1 MLWRRKLCKS
11 VSVNIGSVGPATSS
25 LAVLEQE
32 MYTEAEAARL
42 LTVSQS
48 TLHYWL
54 EGGTRLGKTYPPIIR
69 EKSRGGHPAVTWAEF
84 VECGWLKQYR
94 REKRVPMR
102 ELRDFI
108 TKLREDYGVPYPL
121 VHERPFA
128 NQGQLVTV
136 SRAQEEVGL
145 DPEFCLVAEISGQYV
160 LTGPSSS
167 FLAHVTWEGGVAAE
181 WRPHDDNRSR
191 VRIRPDVRFGR
202 PSVGG
207 ISTEALWE
215 QVDAGATVAE
225 VAEDFGITVA
235 DVRWA
240 VSYENGARAA

>member
-1 MLWRRKLCKS
+1 MCDS
-11 VSVNIGSVGPATSS
+11 VPVSNGSAGHTTGS

-54 EGGTRLGKTYPPIIR
+54 EGGTRAGMTYSPIIR
-69 EKSRGGHPAVTWAEF
+69 EKPRGGHPAVTWAEF

-94 REKRVPMR
+94 RANRVPMR

-108 TKLREDYGVPYPL
+108 TKLREKYEVPYPL
-121 VHERPFA
+121 AHERPFA

-145 DPEFCLVAEISGQYV
+145 DPEFCLVAEVSGQYV

-167 FLAHVTWEGGVAAE
+167 FLAHVTWEGGVAAA
-181 WRPHDDNRSR
+181 WRPHEDNRSR
-191 VRIRPDVRFGR
+191 VQIRPDVRFGR

-207 ISTEALWE
+207 ISTEVLWE

-225 VAEDFGITVA
+225 VAEDFDLAVA

>member
-1 MLWRRKLCKS
+1 
-11 VSVNIGSVGPATSS
+11 VSVDIESAGTAISR

-42 LTVSQS
+42 LSVSQS

-69 EKSRGGHPAVTWAEF
+69 ERSRGGHPAVSWAEF

-108 TKLREDYGVPYPL
+108 TKLRENYGVPYPL
-121 VHERPFA
+121 AHQRPFA

-136 SRAQEEVGL
+136 SRAQEEVR
-145 DPEFCLVAEISGQYV
+145 VA
-160 LTGPSSS
+160 P
-167 FLAHVTWEGGVAAE
+167 
-181 WRPHDDNRSR
+181 P
-191 VRIRPDVRFGR
+191 
-202 PSVGG
+202 
-207 ISTEALWE
+207 
-215 QVDAGATVAE
+215 
-225 VAEDFGITVA
+225 
-235 DVRWA
+235 
-240 VSYENGARAA
+240 

>member
-1 MLWRRKLCKS
+1 MKRSCKVCDS
-11 VSVNIGSVGPATSS
+11 VIVTTGT
-25 LAVLEQE
+25 AVLERE

-42 LTVSQS
+42 LSVSQS

-54 EGGTRLGKTYPPIIR
+54 EGGTRRGKVYAPIVR
-69 EKSRGGHPAVTWAEF
+69 EVPRGGHPPVTWAEF

-94 REKRVPMR
+94 RANQVPMR
-102 ELRDFI
+102 ELRAFI
-108 TKLREDYGVPYPL
+108 TKLRQDYGVPYPL
-121 VHERPFA
+121 AHDQPFA

-136 SRAQEEVGL
+136 LRAQNEAGL
-145 DPEFCLVAEISGQYV
+145 DPDFCLVAEVSGQMV
-160 LTGPSSS
+160 LTAPSRS
-167 FLAHVTWEGGVAAE
+167 FVDHVEWNDGVAVG
-181 WRPHDDNRSR
+181 WRPHDDPRSR

-207 ISTEALWE
+207 ISTEVLWE
-215 QVDAGATVAE
+215 QVDSGASVGE
-225 VAEDFGITVA
+225 VAEDFGVTVK